1 MRPVIIGSD
10 TGPPACPVQSELN
23 SNGQTKVPVIANQ
36 VGPPIDLAGVA
47 ARAAGELEAHVDAD
61 LSDVQEKD

>member
-1 MRPVIIGSD
+1 
-10 TGPPACPVQSELN
+10 
-23 SNGQTKVPVIANQ
+23 VPVIANQ